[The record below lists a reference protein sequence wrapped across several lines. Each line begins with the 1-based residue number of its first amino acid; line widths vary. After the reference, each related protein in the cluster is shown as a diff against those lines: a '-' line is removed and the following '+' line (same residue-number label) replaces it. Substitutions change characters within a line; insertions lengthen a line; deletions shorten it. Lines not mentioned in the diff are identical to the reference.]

1 MSLLL
6 LPLLLTLG
14 AAPECT
20 ADNQCV
26 MMTPC
31 VCECCPV
38 KPVAAPISGAL
49 AERRRCSRVGSC
61 SGEGCESVKCG
72 PTEDPKKFEAVCEA
86 GKCIRHEKGT
96 PRPGAAA
103 PKP

>member
-26 MMTPC
+26 MIKPC
-31 VCECCPV
+31 ICQCCPV
-38 KPVAAPISGAL
+38 EQVAAPVAGAL
-49 AERRRCSRVGSC
+49 AERRRCSRMGSC
-61 SGEGCESVKCG
+61 SGEGCGSTKCA
-72 PTEDPKKFEAVCEA
+72 PPEDPTKFEAVCEA
-86 GKCIRHEKGT
+86 NKCIRHEKGT
-96 PRPGAAA
+96 PRPGDK
-103 PKP
+103 KP